1 MIALW
6 YAILATMIT
15 TYVVLDG
22 RNFGAGILHWVVART
37 PAERRQVI
45 AAIGPLWSWHEVWLV
60 GTGGVMAMSFP
71 RLMAVG
77 FSGYYLALFLILWC
91 VVLRGISIEVG
102 GHIDDCLW
110 QTLWDVVF
118 AGSNVLLAVLFG
130 VALGNVVRGAP
141 LTREGSF
148 HLTFFT
154 NVFHTR
160 GTVGLLDWYTLSM
173 ASFCVLMLA
182 AHGATYLVMKTEG
195 EVHRRADCIA
205 RSLWVAAIPAFGLIS
220 LLTGLLRPELLHGLI
235 HRSLAWVPV
244 MICAASMRALIGGL
258 RQGQER
264 RAFLGSTFLLF
275 GLLMTGAVV
284 LFPVLLFSTENA
296 ADQLTAYDCA
306 APAHS
311 LWIATSWWFSAL
323 ALAFIYLFV
332 IQRYYAGKVNVS
344 KDNQGLY

>member
-1 MIALW
+1 
-6 YAILATMIT
+6 
-15 TYVVLDG
+15 
-22 RNFGAGILHWVVART
+22 
-37 PAERRQVI
+37 
-45 AAIGPLWSWHEVWLV
+45 
-60 GTGGVMAMSFP
+60 
-71 RLMAVG
+71 
-77 FSGYYLALFLILWC
+77 
-91 VVLRGISIEVG
+91 
-102 GHIDDCLW
+102 
-110 QTLWDVVF
+110 
-118 AGSNVLLAVLFG
+118 VLFG

-195 EVHRRADCIA
+195 EVHRRADGIA
-205 RSLWVAAIPAFGLIS
+205 RSLWVASIPAFGLIS
-220 LLTGLLRPELLHGLI
+220 LLTGVLRPELLHGLI
-235 HRSLAWVPV
+235 H
-244 MICAASMRALIGGL
+244 
-258 RQGQER
+258 R

-284 LFPVLLFSTENA
+284 LFPVLLFSTEKA
-296 ADQLTAYDCA
+296 EDQLTAFDCA

-311 LWIATSWWFSAL
+311 LWIATVWWFSAL